1 MKLMIQDVVFSYAST
16 PVLDDITL
24 ELTPQETLAIV
35 GPNGAGKSTLI
46 KCIDGLL
53 KFQKGSIFLDDKNIK
68 KMGRAEIAKYIGYV
82 PQTSKHLFPFTV
94 FDMVL
99 LGRRPHLNWRNS
111 RGDILNALKA
121 LRLLNI
127 EDLAM
132 RNFNEI
138 SGGQQQK
145 VIIARA
151 LAQEAEVL
159 LLDEPTSN
167 LDILHQLE
175 VMELIKRLVSDIGV
189 SAIISVH
196 DLNLAST
203 YSDKVIMLKRGKIV
217 AAGDPFSV
225 LTNEN
230 IASVYSVEVA
240 VKNERG
246 RPYIV
251 PLRPLQ
257 DSSISSKRK
266 EQSECIA
273 AVGEA

>member
-1 MKLMIQDVVFSYAST
+1 MKLVIHDVVFSYTST
-16 PVLDDITL
+16 PVLDNIIF

-35 GPNGAGKSTLI
+35 GPNGAGKSTLL

-53 KFQKGSIFLDDKNIK
+53 KFQKGSISLDGKDIK
-68 KMGRAEIAKYIGYV
+68 SMSRSEIAKHIGYV
-82 PQTSKHLFPFTV
+82 PQTSEHIFPFTV

-99 LGRRPHLNWRNS
+99 LGRRSHLNWRNS
-111 RGDILNALKA
+111 KGDILNALKM
-121 LRLLNI
+121 LQLLNI

-132 RNFNEI
+132 KNFNEV

-175 VMELIKRLVSDIGV
+175 VMELIKSLVIDIGIA
-189 SAIISVH
+189 AIISVH

-203 YSDKVIMLKRGKIV
+203 YSDKVIMLKQGKIV

-225 LTNEN
+225 FTPEN
-230 IASVYSVEVA
+230 IGSVYGVEVA
-240 VKNERG
+240 VRNERG

-251 PLRPLQ
+251 PLRPLRAPTH
-257 DSSISSKRK
+257 SSGARAHNLLST
-266 EQSECIA
+266 
-273 AVGEA
+273 G